1 VLSLLA
7 AGLVL
12 PAATGST
19 TAAAADGTTRYVDI
33 RNAACSD
40 SDPGAGA
47 QDLPYCTVQ
56 AATDAAGPGDTVS
69 IVQSGSY
76 PATTVTASGA
86 PGRPLTITGDVRAAF
101 ASLTFSGVHDVTVN
115 HLYPAVAAGGIQVRD
130 SSGVTLDFLGV
141 SAAGGSAA
149 VDVSGASS
157 DVRVSRSYLTADGT
171 AAVRVG
177 AGVQRAVITTD
188 EFDGN
193 GSGVTLDGAVD
204 TAVTGNTFLPQT
216 HALTVQSGSTGTTAE
231 NNLLLDTDV
240 VVSADSIAGTT
251 VGYNLFDL
259 LPDGDLYQWAETAY
273 DDPAAFRAATGQG
286 RMDVVGGRSGT
297 PQRNP
302 VPAEGSPAID
312 AADATAPGELATDIG
327 GRPRVDDPLVADT
340 GTADPDTAGT
350 AHADRGARELQD
362 AYAPWTPAGAPQST
376 AVGHPVT
383 ITSRDTN
390 PWHDVITRTYDFGD
404 GTPVVTSTADSV
416 QHTYTKQP
424 AAPYSGYS
432 ATVTEAGH
440 TYPVGFTVLPMAPLV
455 AKAVTEQQDPQAPLK
470 VIVDNRSS
478 TPFDV
483 TTCHLTFGD
492 GQQVSSCWDT
502 THTYAKAGTYTIG
515 LSVTDAGGRTATTTT
530 KAVVGPVFVPMNPTR
545 ILDTHRGLGVAK
557 ALIGPGR
564 TVRMKVNG
572 AGGIGTA
579 TSVLL
584 NLTVSHP
591 TAGGSITVYP
601 AGSTRPSVSNLSFHK
616 GAATAN
622 LVNVPVGPDGSVYV
636 YNSAG
641 SVDLAVDAEG
651 WNTTNPYQQV
661 GTVLTSDARMWGE
674 FREVLDT
681 TGGQGLPRYGKLGQG
696 KSLTFDALLPDLH
709 NENDIEYLATAVVLD
724 VTATHAS
731 AASFV
736 SAYKPGGKVPYASEL
751 SFGAGEARSATIV
764 VPVDKQGRVTLYN
777 NFGSVDLTATVEGFY
792 LPFATTEPRNAPVT
806 ATRPVRVLDTRLGVN
821 ARKGPIPATGR
832 LNFKAAGLGGIPA
845 TATGVLLNL
854 TALVPSSTGFLVAWG
869 DADPYQPATQALV
882 FPRGQITSQLVYLP
896 LNHGQVG
903 LYNPY
908 GSVNVVADVE
918 GYSTG

>member
-1 VLSLLA
+1 
-7 AGLVL
+7 
-12 PAATGST
+12 
-19 TAAAADGTTRYVDI
+19 
-33 RNAACSD
+33 
-40 SDPGAGA
+40 
-47 QDLPYCTVQ
+47 
-56 AATDAAGPGDTVS
+56 
-69 IVQSGSY
+69 
-76 PATTVTASGA
+76 
-86 PGRPLTITGDVRAAF
+86 
-101 ASLTFSGVHDVTVN
+101 
-115 HLYPAVAAGGIQVRD
+115 
-130 SSGVTLDFLGV
+130 
-141 SAAGGSAA
+141 
-149 VDVSGASS
+149 
-157 DVRVSRSYLTADGT
+157 
-171 AAVRVG
+171 
-177 AGVQRAVITTD
+177 
-188 EFDGN
+188 
-193 GSGVTLDGAVD
+193 
-204 TAVTGNTFLPQT
+204 
-216 HALTVQSGSTGTTAE
+216 
-231 NNLLLDTDV
+231 

-259 LPDGDLYQWAETAY
+259 LPDGDLYQWADTAY

-416 QHTYTKQP
+416 QHTYTKLP

-591 TAGGSITVYP
+591 TAAFRLEPELPQRRRHREPGE
-601 AGSTRPSVSNLSFHK
+601 RP
-616 GAATAN
+616 G
-622 LVNVPVGPDGSVYV
+622 
-636 YNSAG
+636 
-641 SVDLAVDAEG
+641 
-651 WNTTNPYQQV
+651 
-661 GTVLTSDARMWGE
+661 
-674 FREVLDT
+674 
-681 TGGQGLPRYGKLGQG
+681 
-696 KSLTFDALLPDLH
+696 
-709 NENDIEYLATAVVLD
+709 
-724 VTATHAS
+724 
-731 AASFV
+731 
-736 SAYKPGGKVPYASEL
+736 
-751 SFGAGEARSATIV
+751 RS
-764 VPVDKQGRVTLYN
+764 
-777 NFGSVDLTATVEGFY
+777 
-792 LPFATTEPRNAPVT
+792 
-806 ATRPVRVLDTRLGVN
+806 
-821 ARKGPIPATGR
+821 
-832 LNFKAAGLGGIPA
+832 
-845 TATGVLLNL
+845 
-854 TALVPSSTGFLVAWG
+854 
-869 DADPYQPATQALV
+869 
-882 FPRGQITSQLVYLP
+882 
-896 LNHGQVG
+896 
-903 LYNPY
+903 
-908 GSVNVVADVE
+908 
-918 GYSTG
+918 